1 MSHRPRTS
9 RQTLRHSR
17 VILSDPPPDMVWVT
31 YSLGFQNAA
40 LFLQIPLISL
50 WGEVDLQ
57 DIGTAGSIHE
67 YSMDTFDSIRPET
80 TQGEHAGFSEASP
93 LIEHG
98 PDSNKHH
105 DQYYEPESNRNLPG
119 TGATRV
125 ESFSSGLSAVEQ
137 GFILIG
143 ILIIGWSYGLDGLL
157 RSTYQS
163 YAASSFGV
171 HTLLSTINVLRSVI
185 AAAVYPPAA
194 KLADV
199 FGRFELIA
207 VSVAFYIIGTVI
219 ESTASSIQAFI
230 AGAILYQTGYT
241 CIILLVEVI
250 IADITSMRSRVFFS
264 YVPAIPFLFN
274 TWLSGKLA
282 SAALEITDWRWGI
295 GMWAPIYAVSA
306 TPLLV
311 GLYRTSLYG
320 KASDN
325 HETPRST
332 LRATAV
338 QIYHQLDIIGI
349 SLMMAVLILI
359 LTPLTLAEGQ
369 LSQWRSPSIIVPLAL
384 GCLCIPIFIYW
395 ETHGA
400 RHPFIPGYLLKDRG
414 VGTALAVRC
423 LLNIAWAVQGN
434 YLYTVLIVG
443 FDFSVSTSTQV
454 SSFFTFFGVVSGLII
469 GVVIF
474 RVRRLK
480 YFIVTGTVVFLI
492 SFILLIKFNSGT
504 SHSAATGMLSAQVL
518 LGLAAGFCAYP
529 TQASIQATTS
539 HKHVS
544 ALTGLYLA
552 SFNIGNALGTCIS
565 GVIWSENLLP
575 TLESSLSF
583 QSNTALAHE
592 IYKSP
597 FEVVPKYPVGTE
609 IRSAIVDSYGH
620 VERILCI
627 AGACLCVPMIGFA
640 CAMMDP
646 RLSSGQ
652 SQPEAEREE

>member
-1 MSHRPRTS
+1 
-9 RQTLRHSR
+9 
-17 VILSDPPPDMVWVT
+17 
-31 YSLGFQNAA
+31 
-40 LFLQIPLISL
+40 
-50 WGEVDLQ
+50 
-57 DIGTAGSIHE
+57 
-67 YSMDTFDSIRPET
+67 MDTFDDTRPDT
-80 TQGEHAGFSEASP
+80 RPGQHAGFSETSP

-98 PDSNKHH
+98 LDSNKHH
-105 DQYYEPESNRNLPG
+105 DQYYEPESNTNLPG
-119 TGATRV
+119 TSAPGATRI
-125 ESFSSGLSAVEQ
+125 ESFSSRISAVEQ
-137 GFILIG
+137 GYILTG

-207 VSVAFYIIGTVI
+207 VSVAFYIVGTVI

-274 TWLSGKLA
+274 TWLSGSLA
-282 SAALEITDWRWGI
+282 SAALKVTDWRWGI

-320 KASDN
+320 KNSGDS
-325 HETPRST
+325 HESHRTT
-332 LRATAV
+332 LRAKAV
-338 QIYHQLDIIGI
+338 EIYHQLDIIGI

-369 LSQWRSPSIIVPLAL
+369 LSQWRSPSIITPLIL
-384 GCLCIPIFIYW
+384 GCLCIPVFIYW

-434 YLYTVLIVG
+434 YLYTVLIVA
-443 FDFSVSTSTQV
+443 FNFSVSTSTQV
-454 SSFFTFFGVVSGLII
+454 SSFFTFFGVISGLII

-480 YFIVTGTVVFLI
+480 YFIVTGTILFLI
-492 SFILLIKFNSGT
+492 SFVLLIRFNSGT

-552 SFNIGNALGTCIS
+552 SFNIGNALGTCLS
-565 GVIWSENLLP
+565 GVIWSENLLR
-575 TLESSLSF
+575 TLESNLSF
-583 QSNTALAHE
+583 QSNETLAHE

-597 FEVVPKYPVGTE
+597 FEVVPDYPVGTE
-609 IRSAIVDSYGH
+609 IRSAIIDSYGH
-620 VERILCI
+620 VERMLCI
-627 AGACLCVPMIGFA
+627 AGVCLCVPMIGFA

>member
-1 MSHRPRTS
+1 
-9 RQTLRHSR
+9 
-17 VILSDPPPDMVWVT
+17 MV
-31 YSLGFQNAA
+31 
-40 LFLQIPLISL
+40 
-50 WGEVDLQ
+50 
-57 DIGTAGSIHE
+57 
-67 YSMDTFDSIRPET
+67 TFDSTRLDT
-80 TQGEHAGFSEASP
+80 RQGQRAGFSETSP

-98 PDSNKHH
+98 LDSNKHH
-105 DQYYEPESNRNLPG
+105 DQHYEPESNTNLPG
-119 TGATRV
+119 SSAPGVTRI
-125 ESFSSGLSAVEQ
+125 ESFSSSLSVVEQ
-137 GFILIG
+137 GYILTG

-207 VSVAFYIIGTVI
+207 VSVVFYIVGTVL
-219 ESTASSIQAFI
+219 ESTASSIQVFI

-264 YVPAIPFLFN
+264 YVPAMPFLFN
-274 TWLSGKLA
+274 TWLSGSLA
-282 SAALEITDWRWGI
+282 SAALKVTDWRWGI

-311 GLYRTSLYG
+311 GLHRTSLYG
-320 KASDN
+320 KNSGDN
-325 HETPRST
+325 HDNQQTT
-332 LRATAV
+332 LRAKAV
-338 QIYHQLDIIGI
+338 EIYHQLDIIGI

-369 LSQWRSPSIIVPLAL
+369 LSQWRSPSIITPLIF

-395 ETHGA
+395 ESHGA
-400 RHPFIPGYLLKDRG
+400 RYPFIPGHLLRDRG

-434 YLYTVLIVG
+434 YLYTVLIVA
-443 FDFSVSTSTQV
+443 FDFSVSLSTQV

-480 YFIVTGTVVFLI
+480 YFVVTGTVLFMV
-492 SFILLIKFNSGT
+492 SFILLIRFNSGT
-504 SHSAATGMLSAQVL
+504 SQSAATGMLSAQVL

-552 SFNIGNALGTCIS
+552 SFNIGNALGTCLS

-575 TLESSLSF
+575 TLESNLSF
-583 QSNTALAHE
+583 QSNKTLAQD

-597 FEVVPKYPVGTE
+597 FEVVPNYPAGTE
-609 IRSAIVDSYGH
+609 IRSAIINSYGH
-620 VERILCI
+620 VERMLCI

-640 CAMMDP
+640 CAMLDP
-646 RLSSGQ
+646 RLSSRQ

>member
-1 MSHRPRTS
+1 
-9 RQTLRHSR
+9 
-17 VILSDPPPDMVWVT
+17 MVWVA
-31 YSLGFQNAA
+31 YSLVFRIAA
-40 LFLQIPLISL
+40 LFPTNTACFSVR
-50 WGEVDLQ
+50 EVFLAG
-57 DIGTAGSIHE
+57 IGTTGFIHSYGME
-67 YSMDTFDSIRPET
+67 TSPDKRGPET
-80 TQGEHAGFSEASP
+80 LGQHVGLSETTP

-98 PDSNKHH
+98 VDSSRYH
-105 DQYYEPESNRNLPG
+105 DQHYEPESNANLLGASAPG
-119 TGATRV
+119 VARI
-125 ESFSSGLSAVEQ
+125 ESFSSRLSAMEQ
-137 GFILIG
+137 GYILTG

-207 VSVAFYIIGTVI
+207 VSVVFYIIGTVI
-219 ESTASSIQAFI
+219 ESTACSIQAFI
-230 AGAILYQTGYT
+230 AGATLYQTGYT

-264 YVPAIPFLFN
+264 YVPALPFLFN
-274 TWLSGKLA
+274 TWISGSLA
-282 SAALEITDWRWGI
+282 SATLKITDWRWGI
-295 GMWAPIYAVSA
+295 GMWAPVYAVSA

-320 KASDN
+320 KTSGDS
-325 HETPRST
+325 HDETLQST
-332 LRATAV
+332 LRVKAV
-338 QIYHQLDIIGI
+338 EIYHQLDIIGI
-349 SLMMAVLILI
+349 SIMMAVLILI

-369 LSQWRSPSIIVPLAL
+369 LSQWRSPSIITPLIL
-384 GCLCIPIFIYW
+384 GCLCIPAFIYW
-395 ETHGA
+395 ETYGA
-400 RHPFIPGYLLKDRG
+400 KNPFIPGYLLKDRG

-434 YLYTVLIVG
+434 YLYTVLIVA
-443 FDFSVSTSTQV
+443 FDFSVSLSTQV
-454 SSFFTFFGVVSGLII
+454 SSFFTFFGVISGLII

-480 YFIVTGTVVFLI
+480 SFIVTGTVLFLI

-504 SHSAATGMLSAQVL
+504 SQSAATGMLSAQIL

-552 SFNIGNALGTCIS
+552 SFNIGNALGTCLS

-575 TLESSLSF
+575 TLESNLSF
-583 QSNTALAHE
+583 QSNTTLARE
-592 IYKSP
+592 IYNSP
-597 FEVVPKYPVGTE
+597 FEVVPSYPVGTE
-609 IRSAIVDSYGH
+609 IRSAIIDSYGH
-620 VERILCI
+620 VESVLCV

-640 CAMMDP
+640 CAMMNP

-652 SQPEAEREE
+652 SQPEAERDG

>member
-1 MSHRPRTS
+1 MRGAC
-9 RQTLRHSR
+9 LAE
-17 VILSDPPPDMVWVT
+17 
-31 YSLGFQNAA
+31 YSLK
-40 LFLQIPLISL
+40 QIWHEMDISN
-50 WGEVDLQ
+50 ERRAE
-57 DIGTAGSIHE
+57 TA
-67 YSMDTFDSIRPET
+67 
-80 TQGEHAGFSEASP
+80 QGQHAGFSETSP

-98 PDSNKHH
+98 LDSNKHH
-105 DQYYEPESNRNLPG
+105 GQCYEPESNTNLPG
-119 TGATRV
+119 TSAPGVTRI
-125 ESFSSGLSAVEQ
+125 ESFSSRLSTVAQ
-137 GFILIG
+137 GYILTG
-143 ILIIGWSYGLDGLL
+143 ILIIGWSYGLDSLL

-185 AAAVYPPAA
+185 AAAVYPLAA

-207 VSVAFYIIGTVI
+207 VSVGFYIVGTVI

-274 TWLSGKLA
+274 TWLSGSLA
-282 SAALEITDWRWGI
+282 SAALKVTDWRWGI

-311 GLYRTSLYG
+311 GLYRTRLYG
-320 KASDN
+320 KASGNN
-325 HETPRST
+325 HESPQST
-332 LRATAV
+332 LRTKAIE
-338 QIYHQLDIIGI
+338 IYHQLDIIGI

-369 LSQWRSPSIIVPLAL
+369 LSQWRSPSIITPLVL

-434 YLYTVLIVG
+434 YLYTVLIVA
-443 FDFSVSTSTQV
+443 FDFSVSLSTQV

-480 YFIVTGTVVFLI
+480 YFIVTGTVLFLI

-504 SHSAATGMLSAQVL
+504 SESAATGMLSAQVL

-552 SFNIGNALGTCIS
+552 SFNIGNAVGTCIS

-575 TLESSLSF
+575 TLESNLSF
-583 QSNTALAHE
+583 QSNKTLAHE
-592 IYKSP
+592 LYKSP
-597 FEVVPKYPVGTE
+597 FEVVPNYPVGTE
-609 IRSAIVDSYGH
+609 IRSAIIDSYGH
-620 VERILCI
+620 VERMLCI
-627 AGACLCVPMIGFA
+627 AGVCLCVPMIGFA